1 MMQTKEKKNKEDRP
15 YKCTF
20 CEKAFHRLEH
30 QTRHIRT
37 HTGEKP
43 HACTFTGCT
52 KRFSRSDELTR
63 HLRIH
68 NNPTNRKRKNKNE
81 VVNVVEPIPIGY
93 QQQPNGYPVYFVPQP
108 NGYMQPVVPQPQP
121 GQMMP
126 IQVQPIH
133 MQPQQLQQPQ
143 ISRPQSAQA
152 IPIPNHYKQQGTAVF
167 SLPSSPTNFVQPQQ
181 PYPQQQVQQH
191 LASTRPMNMSRTTSS
206 EGLKLPPLNHSPP
219 TRLISVESNS
229 SIGSI
234 NNSSGVFSQAS
245 STSHS
250 LGTSPETAY
259 PPTVGATTPSFT
271 NLNDYF
277 SSKNTRIFNASS
289 TSLSSLTSKLRVS
302 NSSNN
307 LTALPRMI
315 TPLNKSSSQSSKIT
329 KQQSSTSLNLEFFQQ
344 SQFRKS
350 RPNSPT
356 MGSKRQVPTGPTT
369 QQAPFVISPND
380 TPLQT
385 PIQSPHLRPASA
397 APPSTGFDRLLI
409 AEATEKLASIANKGT
424 TLPPIRSVL
433 SFTSL
438 KDYPEPVVQ
447 DKKMNLNNIL
457 Q

>member
-1 MMQTKEKKNKEDRP
+1 MIQTKEKKNKEDRP

-81 VVNVVEPIPIGY
+81 VVNVVEPIPMGAY
-93 QQQPNGYPVYFVPQP
+93 QQQAPSYPVYFVPQP
-108 NGYMQPVVPQPQP
+108 NGYMQPVVPQPQ
-121 GQMMP
+121 QQSQHHMTMMP
-126 IQVQPIH
+126 VQVQPIH
-133 MQPQQLQQPQ
+133 IQPPPQLQQQP

-152 IPIPNHYKQQGTAVF
+152 IPIPNHYRQQGSAIF
-167 SLPSSPTNFVQPQQ
+167 SLPSSPTNFVQPQPQ
-181 PYPQQQVQQH
+181 AFPQQTQQQ
-191 LASTRPMNMSRTTSS
+191 SQIINPRPMNMSRTISA
-206 EGLKLPPLNHSPP
+206 EGLKLPALNHSPP

-234 NNSSGVFSQAS
+234 NQSGVFSQVNSA
-245 STSHS
+245 SHS

-259 PPTVGATTPSFT
+259 PPPAGHTPSFT

-277 SSKNTRIFNASS
+277 SNKNTRIFNASS
-289 TSLSSLTSKLRVS
+289 TSLSSLTGKLRIS

-307 LTALPRMI
+307 LSALPRMI
-315 TPLNKSSSQSSKIT
+315 TPLNKSSSQSSRIS

-344 SQFRKS
+344 SQLRKS

-356 MGSKRQVPTGPTT
+356 MGKR
-369 QQAPFVISPND
+369 QQAPFLISPNE

-385 PIQSPHLRPASA
+385 PIQSPHLRPTST
-397 APPSTGFDRLLI
+397 APTNAGLDRSLI
-409 AEATEKLASIANKGT
+409 AEATEKLNSIANKGT

-447 DKKMNLNNIL
+447 ERKMNLNNIL